1 MNSIIKNLLS
11 ETIVDKLSNSLGTN
25 SEQTKSAMEGL
36 LPAILGGLAK
46 NTAKKEGADL
56 LGKVLKDHD
65 GSILDNLDGFLG
77 NISAGKGTKILGHVL
92 GGKTSEIG
100 KMVGEKS
107 GLGEGMTGKLM
118 EMLAPMVMGA
128 VGKEAK
134 SSGIGSDMLSDLLK
148 GSMKDVLKE
157 GKIDY
162 MAVATMFLDKDGDGD
177 IKDDLMDMGKKYLK
191 KFMS

>member
-1 MNSIIKNLLS
+1 MNSIIKNLL
-11 ETIVDKLSNSLGTN
+11 TKGIVDKLSNSLGTN

-65 GSILDNLDGFLG
+65 GSILDNIDGFLG
-77 NISAGKGTKILGHVL
+77 DVKSGKGDKILNHVL
-92 GGKTSEIG
+92 GEKTSEIG
-100 KMVGEKS
+100 KMIAEKS
-107 GLGEGMTGKLM
+107 GLEEGMTGKLM

-128 VGKEAK
+128 VGKETK
-134 SSGIGSDMLSDLLK
+134 EKGLGSDMLSSLLK

-162 MAVATMFLDKDGDGD
+162 MSVATMFLDKDGDGD